1 MSNNTPHN
9 KNNQCEK
16 DYIDQLFE
24 NNPMLTMVLIC
35 AVFCIWY
42 ILKIT
47 NYAVFCCIGGN

>member
-1 MSNNTPHN
+1 MSNNTS
-9 KNNQCEK
+9 KNEQNQCEK